1 MNKKKLKDP
10 LVWFGIIFMSLLI
23 LFAIFGPY
31 IPTDGKSNP
40 VFDPVGDPHLG
51 AGAQY
56 APLGTDEIGRSFLQ
70 RIAYGARI
78 SLLIGFVV
86 QIINITIGIFMGS
99 VGTFAPRWI
108 ATPVMRFTDG
118 MFAFP
123 DILLAILVI
132 SVLGPGILP
141 VVVALSISGWPAM
154 ARLTRNQLVS
164 LKEREFVVAAK
175 AAGASTPYLIFKHL
189 LPQMS
194 GILLAV
200 TMIDIAATILAESTL
215 SFLGIGVNAPN
226 PSWGGMINNARAQI
240 NSNPLELL
248 WPCLILSLTVFALN
262 FIGDGLRNYFD
273 PNSSNI

>member
-1 MNKKKLKDP
+1 MKKKLKDP
-10 LVWFGIIFMSLLI
+10 LVWFGVIFMGLLV

-51 AGAQY
+51 LGAQY

-70 RIAYGARI
+70 RLAYGARI
-78 SLLIGFVV
+78 SLLIGFIV
-86 QIINITIGIFMGS
+86 QIINVSIGIFMGS

-108 ATPVMRFTDG
+108 ANPVMRFTDG

-132 SVLGPGILP
+132 SILGSGIVP

-200 TMIDIAATILAESTL
+200 TMIDLAATILAESTL
-215 SFLGIGVNAPN
+215 SFLGIGINAPN
-226 PSWGGMINNARAQI
+226 PSWGGMINNARGQI

-273 PNSSNI
+273 PNSSNV

>member
-1 MNKKKLKDP
+1 MAA
-10 LVWFGIIFMSLLI
+10 LL

-40 VFDPVGDPHLG
+40 VFDPAGDPHLG
-51 AGAQY
+51 PGAQH
-56 APLGTDEIGRSFLQ
+56 AILGTDEIGRSFLQ
-70 RIAYGARI
+70 RLAYGARI
-78 SLLIGFVV
+78 SLFIGFTV
-86 QIINITIGIFMGS
+86 QFINISIGILMGAVS
-99 VGTFAPRWI
+99 TFAPRWI
-108 ATPVMRFTDG
+108 GSPIMRLTDG

-132 SVLGPGILP
+132 GALGPGFIP
-141 VVVALSISGWPAM
+141 VIVALSISGWPAM

-200 TMIDIAATILAESTL
+200 SMIDLAGSILAESTL
-215 SFLGIGVNAPN
+215 SFLGIGVQAPN
-226 PSWGGMINNARAQI
+226 PSWGGMINNARLQM

-248 WPCLILSLTVFALN
+248 WPCAILSLAVFSLN

>member
-1 MNKKKLKDP
+1 
-10 LVWFGIIFMSLLI
+10 MSLLV

-51 AGAQY
+51 VGAPY

-70 RIAYGARI
+70 RLAYGARI
-78 SLLIGFVV
+78 SLLIGFTV

-132 SVLGPGILP
+132 SVMGSGITP

-200 TMIDIAATILAESTL
+200 TMIDLAATILAESTL

-240 NSNPLELL
+240 NSNPLELV

-273 PNSSNI
+273 PNSSNV